1 MKVKNIRITIKSTEE
16 FLEEANDTMKE
27 IMAGEKIS
35 SKKGLYFEN
44 LSTMRKALTPK
55 RLELLHAIK
64 KKRPKSMYEL
74 AKLTNRDL
82 KNVIQDLAF
91 LERLGLVELK
101 KNKDKRA
108 KGTPSVEYDKILL
121 EIAV

>member
-1 MKVKNIRITIKSTEE
+1 
-16 FLEEANDTMKE
+16 
-27 IMAGEKIS
+27 
-35 SKKGLYFEN
+35 
-44 LSTMRKALTPK
+44 
-55 RLELLHAIK
+55 
-64 KKRPKSMYEL
+64 MYEL

-108 KGTPSVEYDKILL
+108 KGTPSVEYDKILI
-121 EIAV
+121 EIVA